1 MTYFTFEHDC
11 INAPLTLT
19 IEVEYSI
26 YDFSGN
32 YYEPAETS
40 VKDHKTKFIC
50 AGMDLTKCIYQS
62 NNDKLIAE
70 LEEAIIAAIWNNED
84 NK

>member
-1 MTYFTFEHDC
+1 MSYFTFEHDC
-11 INAPLTLT
+11 SNAPLTLT

-26 YDFSGN
+26 YNFSGN

-50 AGMDLTKCIYQS
+50 GGMDLTICIMNS
-62 NNDKLIAE
+62 KNDKLIAE
-70 LEEAIIAAIWNNED
+70 LEEAIIEAIWENED
-84 NK
+84 NQ

>member
-11 INAPLTLT
+11 SNAPLTLT

-26 YDFSGN
+26 YNFSGN

-40 VKDHKTKFIC
+40 VKDHKTKLLC
-50 AGMDLTKCIYQS
+50 GGMDLTTCIYQS
-62 NNDKLIAE
+62 KNDKLIAE
-70 LEEAIIAAIWNNED
+70 LEEAIIEAIWENED
-84 NK
+84 NQ